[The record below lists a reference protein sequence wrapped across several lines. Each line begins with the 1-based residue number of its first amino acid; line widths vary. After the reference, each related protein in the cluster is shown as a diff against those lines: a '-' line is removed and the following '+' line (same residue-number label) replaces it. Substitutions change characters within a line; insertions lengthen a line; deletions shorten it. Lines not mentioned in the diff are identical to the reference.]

1 MNITLDQGIL
11 FMLRDT
17 LFQDL
22 IAILVATWKQDLLL
36 MIDETSF

>member
-1 MNITLDQGIL
+1 MNITLDQG
-11 FMLRDT
+11 MLRDT

-22 IAILVATWKQDLLL
+22 IAILVATWKQDFLL

>member
-1 MNITLDQGIL
+1 MNITLDQG
-11 FMLRDT
+11 MLRDT